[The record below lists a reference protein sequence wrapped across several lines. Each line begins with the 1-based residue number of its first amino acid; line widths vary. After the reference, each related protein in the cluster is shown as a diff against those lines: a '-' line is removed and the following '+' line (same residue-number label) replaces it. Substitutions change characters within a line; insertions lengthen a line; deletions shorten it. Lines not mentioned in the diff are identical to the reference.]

1 MSQCPV
7 CRKNSVALYRPFCS
21 KRCADLDLGNWFR
34 GNYRVPSAREDEI
47 PSHEESEGEKDQD
60 AT

>member
-1 MSQCPV
+1 MSQCPI
-7 CRKNSVALYRPFCS
+7 CRKDSVALYRPFCS
-21 KRCADLDLGNWFR
+21 KRCADFDLGNWFR
-34 GNYRVPSAREDEI
+34 GNYRVPLAQEDEI